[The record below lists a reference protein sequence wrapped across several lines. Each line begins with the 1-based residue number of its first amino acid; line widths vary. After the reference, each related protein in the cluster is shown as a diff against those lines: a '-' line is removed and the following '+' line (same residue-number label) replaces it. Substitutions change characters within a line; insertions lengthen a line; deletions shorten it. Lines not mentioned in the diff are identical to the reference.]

1 LRQAA
6 ARGKPPSHLQR
17 ACAMVVLRCAR
28 FASPGNCAGKDFRMP
43 KESKASTK
51 AKKGKLASLS
61 PERRRRIYLTY
72 RLPEVLGELERL
84 AKETER
90 LTEKLNDAKLP
101 QQSSERA
108 KAEERLVYLREH
120 RPVLMK
126 EVKTLRKQREKLPKG
141 DN

>member
-1 LRQAA
+1 
-6 ARGKPPSHLQR
+6 
-17 ACAMVVLRCAR
+17 
-28 FASPGNCAGKDFRMP
+28 MP
-43 KESKASTK
+43 KESRASTK

-61 PERRRRIYLTY
+61 PERRRRVYLTY
-72 RLPEVLGELERL
+72 RLPEVLAELERL

-101 QQSSERA
+101 QQSSDRA

-126 EVKTLRKQREKLPKG
+126 EVKALRKQREKLPKSE
-141 DN
+141 D

>member
-1 LRQAA
+1 
-6 ARGKPPSHLQR
+6 
-17 ACAMVVLRCAR
+17 
-28 FASPGNCAGKDFRMP
+28 MP

-72 RLPEVLGELERL
+72 RLPEVLSELERL

-126 EVKTLRKQREKLPKG
+126 EVKALRKEREKLPKG
-141 DN
+141 DD